1 MHNFINSTFY
11 SLMILL
17 SFFSIF
23 VFPLLIIILGV
34 IRARIKKK
42 KGLPLAKTIINI
54 TGLEIINAVFV
65 LFGLMYHDTEDDP
78 LLTIIMLLFVAIP
91 MIIVYVLPLAY
102 IVVGAIWLIKSR
114 KNGKRIVKPIVVT
127 IILEAVN
134 VIPTIFVVQNIFN
147 K

>member
-1 MHNFINSTFY
+1 
-11 SLMILL
+11 
-17 SFFSIF
+17 
-23 VFPLLIIILGV
+23 
-34 IRARIKKK
+34 
-42 KGLPLAKTIINI
+42 
-54 TGLEIINAVFV
+54 
-65 LFGLMYHDTEDDP
+65 MYHDTEDDP